1 MKKAIKI
8 ILITVGCVIGLLLVL
23 PLVLVG
29 RIEPIIKSE
38 VNRMVNAQVEFDKL
52 NISLLRN
59 FPRASLALD
68 GLSVVGI
75 EEFEGDTLLSAER
88 IAAAVNV
95 MSLWSDE
102 GFEVSKI
109 ELRTPQIYALKR
121 ADGAVNWDILKA
133 TDQADEP
140 ATETTE
146 ESDTTEGSSF
156 RLSLRDV
163 ALTDGRIAYID
174 DSSKMVLAGDNINLA
189 LSGDMAAAQ
198 TAIDAQLGFGS
209 LYFATDGNTLLNNVS
224 VELDARVNA
233 DLETM
238 RFELQQNTLAINDIR
253 LSLDGWAQMV
263 EQAIDMDLR
272 LSTNRI
278 DFKELLSLIPAIY
291 TNSFDQLTASGTLA
305 LDGWAK
311 GRIEGE
317 SYPAFAL
324 NAAIDNGSFK
334 YASLPKSVDNIHLRA
349 AVSSPGGS
357 LDRTVIDVAD
367 AGLSIAGQSLRA
379 KLHATNPL
387 SDIAFKAEVDGT
399 LNLGSIGEVYPLP
412 DSIALNGTV
421 TANIAATAR
430 MSDIE
435 KERYESI
442 DARGEI
448 AISGVDARLSS
459 LPEVKISKA
468 QATIS
473 PKSLTLGKF
482 AATVGQSDIEA
493 SGNLFGYLGY
503 LLRGDRLAGNM
514 QVKSQLLD
522 LNELMSS
529 SSDTDDTA
537 EIEAETDADSLKMSA
552 PQIPDNLDLALTI
565 DMRKILFQRTT
576 LENLTGKATIRGQKL
591 SMPKLAFEA
600 LGGKITASASYATPA
615 DEPDVTMSASIQ
627 NASFARTF
635 DELELVQKI
644 VPLFEK
650 TGGDY
655 SMSLNLSTR
664 LSESMDILYPTLQA
678 SGEIRSENIQLQ
690 NMEVFGLLA
699 TALKNDSFNNIQA
712 RNVRVAFAIKDG
724 RLATKPF
731 DLKLGA
737 ANLNLSGSTGLDQTI
752 DYTAVVSL
760 PEGTTGGYI
769 KRIPVEIGGT
779 FTKPTVRLGVEQM
792 AGDAIKQ
799 AVGSGLQQV
808 LGDKAP
814 AEVSKTA
821 VSQTLLDEAKAA
833 GDKLIEA
840 ARKEGQK
847 LVDKA
852 SSPLSKLAAEKSA
865 ELLIKTAEKQ
875 AAKLID
881 QAQAKIDAQK

>member
-1 MKKAIKI
+1 MKKAIQI
-8 ILITVGCVIGLLLVL
+8 ILVTVCCVFGLLLAL

-29 RIEPIIKSE
+29 RIEPIIKTE
-38 VNRMVNAQVEFDKL
+38 ANKMLNAKVEFDKL

-68 GLSVVGI
+68 GLSVVGV
-75 EEFEGDTLLSAER
+75 EEFEGDTLLSADR

-95 MSLWSDE
+95 MSLFGDE

-109 ELRTPQIYALKR
+109 ELRTPRIYALKR
-121 ADGAVNWDILKA
+121 TDGAVNWDIFKS
-133 TDQADEP
+133 TDTAEEEQ
-140 ATETTE
+140 
-146 ESDTTEGSSF
+146 ESDTTESSF
-156 RLSLRDV
+156 RLLLRDV
-163 ALTDGRIAYID
+163 ALRDGRIAYID
-174 DSSKMVLAGDNINLA
+174 DSSKMVLAADDINIA
-189 LSGDMAAAQ
+189 LSGDMRAAQ
-198 TAIDAQLGFGS
+198 TAIDTRLQFGS

-224 VELDARVNA
+224 LGLDARINA
-233 DLETM
+233 DLDKM

-253 LSLDGWAQMV
+253 LSLDGWV
-263 EQAIDMDLR
+263 ELPEQAIDMDLK

-291 TNSFDQLTASGTLA
+291 TNSFDQLSASGALR

-317 SYPAFAL
+317 SYPSFAL

-334 YASLPKSVDNIHLRA
+334 YASLPKSVDNIRLHA
-349 AVSSPGGS
+349 AVTNPGGS

-367 AGLSIAGQSLRA
+367 MGLSIAGQSLSG

-387 SDIAFKAEVDGT
+387 SDISFDAVVDGT
-399 LNLGSIGEVYPLP
+399 LNLGGIGEVYPLP
-412 DSIALNGTV
+412 DSVALSGTV
-421 TANIAATAR
+421 TANIAVAAR

-442 DARGEI
+442 NARGDI
-448 AISGVDARLSS
+448 AISGVDARLSG
-459 LPEVKISKA
+459 LPEVKISQA
-468 QATIS
+468 QASVS
-473 PKSLTLGKF
+473 PKALSLGRF
-482 AATVGQSDIEA
+482 DATVGQSDIAA
-493 SGNLFGYLGY
+493 SGNLHGYLGY
-503 LLRGDRLAGNM
+503 LLRGDKLTGNLH
-514 QVKSQLLD
+514 VKSRLLN
-522 LNELMSS
+522 LNELMSP
-529 SSDTDDTA
+529 SDDVQ
-537 EIEAETDADSLKMSA
+537 EAEDDSTSMSA
-552 PQIPDNLDLALTI
+552 PRIPENLDLALTI
-565 DMRKILFQRTT
+565 DLRKILFQQMT
-576 LENLTGKATIRGQKL
+576 LENLTGKATIRNQKL
-591 SMPKLAFEA
+591 SMPKLTFEA
-600 LGGKITASASYATPA
+600 LGGKITASASYATPTA
-615 DEPDVTMSASIQ
+615 EPDVTASASIQ

-635 DELELVQKI
+635 NELEMIRKL

-650 TGGDY
+650 TGGNY
-655 SMSLNLSTR
+655 SMSLDLSTR
-664 LSESMDILYPTLQA
+664 MSESMDIQYPTLQA

-690 NMEVFGLLA
+690 NMEVFGLLS
-699 TALKNDSFNNIQA
+699 TALKNDSFKNIQA
-712 RNVRVAFAIKDG
+712 RNVRVAFTVKDG

-731 DLKLGA
+731 DLKLGS
-737 ANLNLSGSTGLDQTI
+737 ANLNLSGSTGLDQSI
-752 DYTAVVSL
+752 DYTAMVSL
-760 PEGTTGGYI
+760 PEGTAGGYI

-792 AGDAIKQ
+792 AGDALKQ
-799 AVGSGLQQV
+799 AIGSGLQQV
-808 LGDKAP
+808 MGSKAP
-814 AEVSKTA
+814 AEMNKTA

-833 GDKLIEA
+833 GDKLIET

-847 LVDKA
+847 LIDKA